1 MPSGNEPIHSQGS
14 TMSDWEG
21 TFARYLDTECGYTA
35 HTVVTYG
42 RVVQD
47 FLAFLGSR
55 SVELG
60 NLCREDVS
68 AYVFRLCTERGNGA
82 RSVRLKLQIIKAFLN
97 FLREYHGGAA
107 PRLELGPKDFN
118 YKVEQQDAQSFSE
131 EQLTA
136 LMESAN
142 ECCRAARERLD
153 EAGGGATK
161 LFHKQ
166 FLGAL
171 RDRALLALLIATGL
185 RIAEALG
192 ICLDDFD
199 DVEQTILIRGKG
211 KKLRKVFFDLDVLQE
226 HLLPYLEAR
235 KALDLSHDRLFVSS
249 KSYAPLGS
257 RGVQKRLKDY
267 LRAAGLRTSASPHT
281 LRHSFATVAI
291 EKGANIKAVSQIM
304 GHSSCRITIDLYT
317 HLSNEHLRAVM
328 QRCNPLAT
336 AVIPLAERI
345 ETRKRNLAYLEA
357 TG

>member
-1 MPSGNEPIHSQGS
+1 MPSGNVPIHLRDS
-14 TMSDWEG
+14 TMSDYEQ
-21 TFARYLDTECGYTA
+21 TFARYLDTECGYSP
-35 HTVVTYG
+35 HTVVTYR
-42 RVVQD
+42 RVVKD
-47 FLAFLGSR
+47 FVEFLGSR
-55 SVELG
+55 GIELG
-60 NLCREDVS
+60 KLCREDVS
-68 AYVFRLCTERGNGA
+68 SYVFRLRTERDNGA
-82 RSVRLKLQIIKAFLN
+82 RSVRLKLQIIKAFLS
-97 FLREYHGGAA
+97 FLKEYHGRAA

-118 YKVEQQDAQSFSE
+118 YKVEQQDAQAFSE

-142 ECCRAARERLD
+142 ECCRAAKTKLD
-153 EAGGGATK
+153 AAGGSPAK
-161 LFHKQ
+161 LLQKQ
-166 FLGAL
+166 FLAAL

-192 ICLDDFD
+192 ICLEDFD

-235 KALDLSHDRLFVSS
+235 KALDLPHDRLFVSS

-336 AVIPLAERI
+336 EVIPIAERI
-345 ETRKRNLAYLEA
+345 ETRKQHLAYLEA

>member
-1 MPSGNEPIHSQGS
+1 
-14 TMSDWEG
+14 MSDYEG
-21 TFARYLDTECGYTA
+21 TFARYLDTECGYA
-35 HTVVTYG
+35 VHTVVTYR
-42 RVVQD
+42 RVVKD
-47 FLAFLGSR
+47 FLGFLASR
-55 SVELG
+55 GIELG
-60 NLCREDVS
+60 NLCRDDLS
-68 AYVFRLCTERGNGA
+68 SFVFRLRTERGNGA

-97 FLREYHGGAA
+97 FLKEYHGDAA

-118 YKVEQQDAQSFSE
+118 YKVEQQDVQSFSE

-142 ECCRAARERLD
+142 ECCRAARKKLD
-153 EAGGGATK
+153 EAGGGPTK
-161 LFHKQ
+161 LLHKQ
-166 FLGAL
+166 YLAAL

-192 ICLDDFD
+192 VCLDDFD
-199 DVEQTILIRGKG
+199 HVEQTIVIRGKG
-211 KKLRKVFFDLDVLQE
+211 TKLRKVFFDLDVLQE

-235 KALDLSHDRLFVSS
+235 EALGIPHDRLFVSS

-257 RGVQKRLKDY
+257 RGVQKRLKGY

-345 ETRKRNLAYLEA
+345 ETRKRHLAYLDA
-357 TG
+357 AG

>member
-1 MPSGNEPIHSQGS
+1 MPSGNEPILSRGS
-14 TMSDWEG
+14 TMSEFEG
-21 TFARYLDTECGYTA
+21 TFARYLDIECGYSA
-35 HTVVTYG
+35 HTVVTYR
-42 RVVQD
+42 RVVRD
-47 FLAFLGSR
+47 FLGFLGSR
-55 SVELG
+55 GIELEQ
-60 NLCREDVS
+60 LCREDVS
-68 AYVFRLCTERGNGA
+68 SYVFRLRTEHGNGA
-82 RSVRLKLQIIKAFLN
+82 RSVRLKLQIIKAFLSY
-97 FLREYHGGAA
+97 LKEYHGGAA
-107 PRLELGPKDFN
+107 PQLNLGPKDFN
-118 YKVEQQDAQSFSE
+118 YKVEQQDVQAFSE

-142 ECCRAARERLD
+142 ECCRAARKKLD
-153 EAGGGATK
+153 EAGESPTK
-161 LFHKQ
+161 LRYKQ
-166 FLGAL
+166 FLAAL

-226 HLLPYLEAR
+226 HLPPYLEAR
-235 KALDLSHDRLFVSS
+235 KALDLPHDRLFVSS

-304 GHSSCRITIDLYT
+304 GHASCRITIDLYT

-345 ETRKRNLAYLEA
+345 ETRKRHLVYLEA